1 MGASLRQI
9 ARVVGYS
16 STTVSNALQGRAIV
30 RPETRERILA
40 VARQLGYRPNPALAH
55 VMADIRLGHRPEFVA
70 KLALVNGH
78 RDRDAF
84 LTHPTIPAYVMG
96 CKKRAEEL
104 GYSFD
109 TFWLHDRSLNARSWL
124 RILETRA
131 IRGLIIVGL
140 MDDSHLPPH
149 FAEVWRKVPAVVTGV
164 RTKDP
169 TLPFAAVDHHQLALA
184 AFERA
189 LELGYRRPA
198 LVLDAVIDRLVDGR
212 IHAGFLVGQ
221 NQLPARD
228 RIPAFTKIAEAR
240 KEPEV
245 FRRWLRRHQPDV
257 LFSLYNEVFR
267 WLQAAEMEVPGD
279 IGVIQLEWRASR
291 PHIAGLDQ
299 NNDRVGE
306 AALDMLVSLLRKNG
320 GTLPADSWASL
331 INPVWRQGLT
341 VRPAAT

>member
-16 STTVSNALQGRAIV
+16 STTVSNVLQGRAMV
-30 RPETRERILA
+30 KPETRERVLA
-40 VARQLGYRPNPALAH
+40 AARQLGYQPNPALAH
-55 VMADIRLGHRPEFVA
+55 VMADIRSGRRPEFVA

-84 LTHPTIPAYVMG
+84 LTHPTIPTYVMG
-96 CKKRAEEL
+96 CRKRAEEL

-109 TFWLHDRSLNARSWL
+109 TFWLHDRGLNARSWL

-131 IRGLIIVGL
+131 IRGMIIIGL
-140 MDDSHLPPH
+140 MDDSHLPEQ
-149 FAEVWRKVPAVVTGV
+149 FAEIWRKVPAVVTGV

-189 LELGYRRPA
+189 WALGYRRPA
-198 LVLDAVIDRLVDGR
+198 LVLDAVIDRLIDGR
-212 IHAGFLVGQ
+212 IHAGFMIGQ
-221 NQLPARD
+221 NQLAARD
-228 RIPAFTKIAEAR
+228 RIPAFTRIADAR

-245 FRRWLRRHQPDV
+245 FLRWLRRHQPDV

-267 WLQAAEMEVPGD
+267 WLQAADLKVPDD

-306 AALDMLVSLLRKNG
+306 AALDMLVSLLRQNR
-320 GTLPADSWASL
+320 GTLPAESWASL
-331 INPVWRQGLT
+331 INPVWRPGLT
-341 VRPAAT
+341 VRTPAR